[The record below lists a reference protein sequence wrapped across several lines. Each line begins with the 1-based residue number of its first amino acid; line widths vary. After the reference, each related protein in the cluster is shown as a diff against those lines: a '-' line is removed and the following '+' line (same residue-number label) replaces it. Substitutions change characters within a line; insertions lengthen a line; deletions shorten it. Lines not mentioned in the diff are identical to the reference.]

1 MKTALTVGSAG
12 CVVPPSD
19 ARRLSEPTRKPEDD
33 ARTALAPS
41 GRRVLQP
48 TGKPLDAAAATRAER
63 GNQSS
68 P

>member
-1 MKTALTVGSAG
+1 
-12 CVVPPSD
+12 VVPPSG
-19 ARRLSEPTRKPEDD
+19 ARRLLEPTPQPEDD

-41 GRRVLQP
+41 RRRVLQP

-63 GNQSS
+63 GARSS